1 MGDRAGRR
9 GGRRNRI
16 YRGRLNGGQGRKEG
30 GRRNRIYRGRLNGG
44 QGRKGWSRRNR
55 IYRGRLNGGQGRKE
69 GAGGTGYIGDA
80 LMGDRAGRRGEQEEQ
95 DI

>member
-9 GGRRNRI
+9 G
-16 YRGRLNGGQGRKEG
+16 
-30 GRRNRIYRGRLNGG
+30 
-44 QGRKGWSRRNR
+44 SRRNR

-69 GAGGTGYIGDA
+69 G
-80 LMGDRAGRRGEQEEQ
+80 EQEEQ